1 MRRSDKKANIA
12 EANRLADE
20 AFMRERNMMG
30 IASPVKEE
38 APEYT
43 EDQPSFDIEGAIN
56 SLITDEVRGGIEQM
70 SMSDCEILFEA
81 EKFSLVV
88 NCSIEVDERPYFMRG
103 DHENPDEGSNG
114 SLTVT
119 IDGGMMMVDKEDNE
133 QDEIALTAEQLKP
146 LERMVDDIINDG
158 ENLNDYFEKNTN
170 EPDYDDYRDDDRFD
184 RDVAAKEWGGM
195 DEEINEIKRIT
206 KRLLGE

>member
-146 LERMVDDIINDG
+146 LEGKVDKIVNDDD
-158 ENLNDYFEKNTN
+158 NLQRYFGDDDGDEGSD
-170 EPDYDDYRDDDRFD
+170 PDDYYDRSREEREF
-184 RDVAAKEWGGM
+184 GGM
-195 DEEINEIKRIT
+195 YEEINEIKRIT

>member
-1 MRRSDKKANIA
+1 MRRFDKKANIA

-20 AFMRERNMMG
+20 AFMKEREMMG

-38 APEYT
+38 APEYMG
-43 EDQPSFDIEGAIN
+43 DQPSFDIEGAIN

-70 SMSDCEILFEA
+70 TSSECEILFEA

-88 NCSIEVDERPYFMRG
+88 NCSIEVDERPYYEEETNSG
-103 DHENPDEGSNG
+103 TNG
-114 SLTVT
+114 SLTIT

-146 LERMVDDIINDG
+146 LEERVNEVMNEDDNLYNYFENDG
-158 ENLNDYFEKNTN
+158 NGDDDGSD
-170 EPDYDDYRDDDRFD
+170 PDDYYDRSREEREF
-184 RDVAAKEWGGM
+184 GGM

>member
-12 EANRLADE
+12 EANRLAEE
-20 AFMRERNMMG
+20 AFMKEREMMG
-30 IASPVKEE
+30 IPSPVKEE
-38 APEYT
+38 APESPEYA
-43 EDQPSFDIEGAIN
+43 EGQPSFDIEGAIN
-56 SLITDEVRGGIEQM
+56 SIVADKLRGGIEEM
-70 SMSDCEILFEA
+70 SSSEITILFEA
-81 EKFSLVV
+81 DEFSLVV
-88 NCSIEVDERPYFMRG
+88 NCDVEVDEYPYYEPG
-103 DHENPDEGSNG
+103 GWNEPDEGSSG
-114 SLTVT
+114 GLITKLV
-119 IDGGMMMVDKEDNE
+119 DGVILVHETD
-133 QDEIALTAEQLKP
+133 QEIKVTAEQLKP

-184 RDVAAKEWGGM
+184 RDAAAKEWGGM